1 MERFMKFLN
10 MHVKSLSIFAI
21 ILSVAVLSLYAFD
34 PFEAI
39 KESTKTIVETV
50 KEPTSELSQIAA
62 PATEIVS
69 KAADELGKIAAP
81 VTNLALQ
88 ISDEA
93 MGELAKLGLPTN
105 PRKLIEFLFS
115 QMSDL
120 QIKELANNIM
130 KIVIAQMSDFS
141 KMQSIILQPVHAVTE
156 LIPLIPSTD
165 MISDF
170 VLDFTISKYQL
181 QTFAQIKAFHETT
194 DYRYVSQKEQEL
206 IKSREE
212 FESAKGLV
220 GQNLDLNQARE
231 ISRQISDLIKKFIS
245 PLQQLLRKLED
256 LGSPVLKPLEAL
268 IREFRPTPL
277 ACLVNGGFLYNR
289 TIFICHIKKIE
300 GLFQDNQFIFNRNL
314 ADVHLDKSH
323 YALLVD
329 WEKEPIAS
337 TFMKILRTTLSPAN
351 ALLER
356 LDEMF
361 VDPIADL
368 PWGLKSICTMT
379 VTLAKLGTKIAGFVI
394 KEIISQMSSAGTGG
408 SAGTAGGTAGSA
420 APAAGTASGAGS
432 SGGSSYATAQ
442 VITKVLSQIINES
455 FVVDMI
461 AETFYWSWIRYIEK
475 RFDRMKELIT
485 QARTDGV
492 TFDSK
497 RYKEEFKKIIEF
509 KEDYITGKQTKPTTD
524 TVTSGQSDTTSK
536 PEASSDIDPFKDEQ
550 DDINQILSGLDL

>member
-1 MERFMKFLN
+1 MERFMKFFN
-10 MHVKSLSIFAI
+10 THVKSLSIFAI
-21 ILSVAVLSLYAFD
+21 ILSIGILSLYAFD
-34 PFEAI
+34 PFNAI
-39 KESTKTIVETV
+39 KEVSDSVIKTGGEQI
-50 KEPTSELSQIAA
+50 SELTKIAT
-62 PATEIVS
+62 PATEIVG
-69 KAADELGKIAAP
+69 KAADEIGKIAAP

-88 ISDEA
+88 ISNEA
-93 MGELAKLGLPTN
+93 MGELAKLGLPTD

-170 VLDFTISKYQL
+170 VLDFTIAKYQL

-194 DYRYVSQKEQEL
+194 NYRYVSEKEQEL

-268 IREFRPTPL
+268 IREFRPTPF

-300 GLFQDNQFIFNRNL
+300 GLFEDNQFIFNRNL
-314 ADVHLDKSH
+314 DDVHLDKSR
-323 YALLVD
+323 YASLVD

-337 TFMKILRTTLSPAN
+337 TFMKVLRTTLSPAN
-351 ALLER
+351 TLLER
-356 LDEMF
+356 FDEMF

-408 SAGTAGGTAGSA
+408 TAGTAGGTAGSA
-420 APAAGTASGAGS
+420 APAAGTAAGGGS

-485 QARTDGV
+485 QARADGV
-492 TFDSK
+492 AFDSK

-509 KEDYITGKQTKPTTD
+509 KEDYITGKQSQPAALTQQPPA
-524 TVTSGQSDTTSK
+524 TSGDSEPTSTDLFSDGMQ
-536 PEASSDIDPFKDEQ
+536 E
-550 DDINQILSGLDL
+550 INELLGDLNS